1 MIRRAE
7 RAHRLVNP
15 AHQPPRAPSGRWHRF
30 HKPVPATTGAANGD
44 RYSLTAP
51 GWRRSLMVYAAWGCA
66 SVNAAAKASVM
77 TW

>member
-7 RAHRLVNP
+7 RAHRL
-15 AHQPPRAPSGRWHRF
+15 ATQRTSRLERHQADGADSTSRF
-30 HKPVPATTGAANGD
+30 QQRQERQMVT

-66 SVNAAAKASVM
+66 SVNAATKASVM